1 MLPLLLWVD
10 EDALKLYCMLCIDA
24 VDLHVGHYYLL

>member
-10 EDALKLYCMLCIDA
+10 EDVLKLYCMLCIDA
-24 VDLHVGHYYLL
+24 VDLHVRYHHVL